1 MRKIVSIALAFALFS
16 SPMLSADPKVVGEA
30 AANSSR
36 DASNNWQAWAFA
48 GGAVILATVG
58 LVIISMNKGE
68 SPKNH

>member
-1 MRKIVSIALAFALFS
+1 MKKIVSIALAFALFS

-36 DASNNWQAWAFA
+36 DGSSNNWQAWAFA

-68 SPKNH
+68 NPTN